1 MKALDRYLP
10 AMTWLRSYSKEDLA
24 TDSMASLIAT
34 ILLIPQSM
42 GYAMLAGL
50 PAYLGL
56 YASILPSIVYSLLGS
71 SRSLAVGPVAL
82 SSMMT
87 AAIAL
92 PFAVPDSEQYIAIAI
107 LLSLISGIFLILMS
121 LLKMGFLTNLL
132 SHPVISGFISASA
145 ILIAVGQL
153 KHLLGV
159 QAHGNNLFE
168 LIDNMSLHIDEFNLP
183 TFILSV
189 TVVVLLVLSKKYLA
203 RFFMTLGLSEKVSS
217 LLGRAGPVFVVI
229 LATLTVYFLSL
240 HEQGVHIVGTIQ
252 LSWPS
257 LNLTQVNL
265 DTLVALLP
273 GAFLISVVGFVG
285 SVSVAQSFAAKRKE
299 DIHPNQELFGLGA
312 ANIAS
317 ALSGAFP
324 VTGGFSRTVVNTSA
338 GAISPMAG
346 ILTALFMLVVLF
358 LMTPLFYYLPNAVL
372 AASIIV
378 AILQLV
384 DIKDFIRIYR
394 FSKQEALALGV
405 TFWMVLLVGMEAG
418 IIVGISL
425 SLLFFLWHTSH
436 PHIAIVGR
444 VPGTQ
449 HYRNVKRYQVE
460 TQPDIV
466 TIRIDENLFFANAR
480 VLEEY
485 VLGVVAQQPDL
496 KHLVIMC
503 NAVNMIDAS
512 ALDSLDTIAD
522 RLRSAGVTLH
532 FSEIKGPV
540 MDRLKQSNLLEKL
553 SGKVFLTQHQAIE
566 CLSGQQVDEQTAL
579 SAREI

>member
-1 MKALDRYLP
+1 MKTLDRYLP
-10 AMTWLRSYSKEDLA
+10 AMTWLRSYSKADLA
-24 TDSMASLIAT
+24 NDGMASLIAT

-56 YASILPSIVYSLLGS
+56 YASILPSIVYSLLGT

-87 AAIAL
+87 AAIVL
-92 PFAVPDSEQYIAIAI
+92 PFALPGSEEYLAIAI
-107 LLSLISGIFLILMS
+107 LLSLISGVFLILMS

-145 ILIAVGQL
+145 ILVAVGQL

-159 QAHGNNLFE
+159 QGHGNNLIE
-168 LIDNMSLHIDEFNLP
+168 LIQNMSKHLDEFNLA
-183 TFILSV
+183 TLLLSL
-189 TVVVLLVLSKKYLA
+189 VVISLLLLSKRYLA
-203 RFFMTLGLSEKVSS
+203 SFCRTIGCSEKVAS

-229 LATLTVYFLSL
+229 LATLAVYFFSL
-240 HEQGVHIVGTIQ
+240 DQQGVRIVGHIQ
-252 LSWPS
+252 LGWPS
-257 LNLTQVNL
+257 IDFSPISL
-265 DTLVALLP
+265 DTLIALLP

-285 SVSVAQSFAAKRKE
+285 SVSVAQSFAAKRRE

-338 GAISPMAG
+338 GAKSPMTG
-346 ILTALFMLVVLF
+346 ILTAVFMLVVLLF
-358 LMTPLFYYLPNAVL
+358 MTPLFYYLPNAVL

-384 DIKDFIRIYR
+384 DIKDFVRIYR
-394 FSKQEALALGV
+394 FSKQEALALGA
-405 TFWMVLLVGMEAG
+405 TFWIVLLVGMEAG
-418 IIVGISL
+418 ILVGIGL

-460 TQPDIV
+460 TQPDII

-480 VLEEY
+480 VLEDY
-485 VLGVVAQQPDL
+485 VLGVVAQQPNI
-496 KHLVIMC
+496 KHLIIMC

-512 ALDSLDTIAD
+512 ALDSLDTIAH
-522 RLRSAGVTLH
+522 RLQSAGVTLH

-540 MDRLKQSNLLEKL
+540 MDKLKQSNLLDTL
-553 SGKVFLTQHQAIE
+553 SGQVFLTQHQAIE
-566 CLSGQQVDEQTAL
+566 KL
-579 SAREI
+579 SARNA